1 MSALDSLREQ
11 AMACTAC
18 QLAKNRTNVVFG
30 VGNPNA
36 ELMFVGEGP
45 GREEDLAGEP
55 FVGRSGK
62 LLDQLMGQE
71 LGIDRSQCYIGNV
84 IKCRPP
90 NNRDP
95 LEEEIAACRHFLEE
109 QVREI
114 DPLVIITL
122 GNFATHL
129 LLGTADGIKKVRGRS
144 YTTNKSGLGRQ
155 PAIQTGIPAYNR
167 KNNSS
172 ESESGLEPG
181 EEPTMFYLVPTYHPA
196 AALRG
201 GATVV
206 AEMRA
211 DFSRAKLLLG
221 DALHG

>member
-1 MSALDSLREQ
+1 MNYLDSLRNQ
-11 AMACTAC
+11 AMACTSC
-18 QLAKNRTNVVFG
+18 QLANSRTNVVFG
-30 VGNPNA
+30 VGDPNA
-36 ELMFVGEGP
+36 DLMFVGEGP

-62 LLDQLMGQE
+62 LLDQLMREE
-71 LGIDRSQCYIGNV
+71 LGTDRSQCYIGNV

-95 LEEEIAACRHFLEE
+95 LEEEIAACRHFLEN

-114 DPLVIITL
+114 DPLVIVTL
-122 GNFATHL
+122 GNFATRL
-129 LLGTADGIKKVRGRS
+129 LLVTTEGIKKVRGKP
-144 YTTNKSGLGRQ
+144 YTTDKSGLGRQ
-155 PAIQTGIPAYNR
+155 PAVPTDMPAHSPAYQG
-167 KNNSS
+167 KNHD
-172 ESESGLEPG
+172 LEKKAN
-181 EEPTMFYLVPTYHPA
+181 EEKNAIYYLVPTYHPA

-211 DFSRAKLLLG
+211 DFSRAKLLLERY
-221 DALHG
+221 